1 MTIPFDAIG
10 GRRRGAAMPQVGT
23 DSAGLQT
30 KVPDRYHQERS
41 PLSDEGS
48 MTSDPRVTAE
58 LARREPLRPDA
69 TIELLDRVKRGD
81 EAALEVLLTRCIP
94 ALRRWAHGRLPLSS
108 RGMLETADLV
118 QDTVLSALRR
128 LGVFEARHQGALQ
141 AYLRQAVMNRIRD
154 VIRSHKRR
162 PVETALPDHLVDS
175 GRSPL
180 EEAIGSEN
188 VERYEAAV
196 QRLRPADREAIIG
209 RLELQYSYDELAVVL
224 NKPTGNAARVAVTRA
239 MKRLVDE
246 MRRAG

>member
-1 MTIPFDAIG
+1 MTIPFDATG
-10 GRRRGAAMPQVGT
+10 KDWRR
-23 DSAGLQT
+23 SAGGEGAPDDARLQT
-30 KVPDRYHQERS
+30 KVPDRYHQERL
-41 PLSDEGS
+41 PHSDERS
-48 MTSDPRVTAE
+48 MSTDPRVKAE
-58 LARREPLRPDA
+58 PAREEPLRPEA

-81 EAALEVLLTRCIP
+81 DAALEVLLGRCIP

-118 QDTVLSALRR
+118 QDTVLAAMRR

-154 VIRSHKRR
+154 VVRSQRRR
-162 PVETALPDHLVDS
+162 PLETELPDHLVDA
-175 GRSPL
+175 GKSPL
-180 EEAIGSEN
+180 EEAIGAEN

-196 QRLRPADREAIIG
+196 QRLRPADREAIVG
-209 RLELQYSYDELAVVL
+209 RLELQYSYEELAVIL

-246 MRRAG
+246 MRNA